1 MIINIVDSNYD
12 EAIMNEFLDIEDNFK
27 YLPAYTISQEAAIL
41 IRENYNMQ
49 LLSEAD
55 DSFWGKFKAKIKSI
69 IEAIK
74 NLWGKF
80 MAKVDVFLQDDVEW
94 VKSYEKALRS
104 ANIPDNTYTMYG
116 YPNNTQ
122 FMTKLFGQNL
132 IPAYNPEDSKLFDAL
147 ASQDKFR
154 ETYFKDFLVKD
165 MNFGDGIKFMARGKM
180 EDPEDY
186 DNKQIARFIPAMID
200 YCKEYPKL
208 INTLK
213 KEKTNLE
220 NAMNKISRDIEKI
233 KVPKEEVKPADD
245 QQAKDNNQQPQPKE
259 TPKPAEN
266 ANTVKKEFWIMVESC
281 MTNEIA
287 ITERL
292 SVFNEA
298 PGLKVTGGTNGK
310 QTTIQK
316 DENGKVGSVPKESSE
331 SGKKEISDKYTLYMV
346 EVFNFIGI
354 RMSIVEEQFK
364 TYLQVLRY
372 IANDAGISRQDKKKT
387 NATNT
392 KSATPDNKTEATPKK
407 EPRTLKGDVKNVKD
421 KVANKVNSFAN
432 YFK

>member
-12 EAIMNEFLDIEDNFK
+12 ECIMNEFLDIENNFK
-27 YLPAYTISQEAAIL
+27 YLPSYTISQEASIL

-74 NLWGKF
+74 SLWGKF

-104 ANIPDNTYTMYG
+104 AKIPDNTYTMFG
-116 YPNNTQ
+116 YPNNTA
-122 FMTKLFGQNL
+122 FMNKLFGQNL
-132 IPAYNPEDSKLFDAL
+132 IPAYNPEDSKLFDSL
-147 ASQDKFR
+147 SSQDTFR
-154 ETYFKDFLVKD
+154 DTYFKDFLVKD

-180 EDPEDY
+180 EEPEDY
-186 DNKQIARFIPAMID
+186 DNNQIATFIPAMID

-233 KVPKEEVKPADD
+233 KVPKV
-245 QQAKDNNQQPQPKE
+245 E
-259 TPKPAEN
+259 TKPAEDQAQN
-266 ANTVKKEFWIMVESC
+266 KPDNQKTEDQNTVKKEFWILAEGC
-281 MTNEIA
+281 MSNEIA
-287 ITERL
+287 VTERL
-292 SVFNEA
+292 SIFNEA
-298 PGLKVTGGTNGK
+298 PGLKVSGGTNGK

-372 IANDAGISRQDKKKT
+372 IANDAGISRQDKKK
-387 NATNT
+387 ATTST
-392 KSATPDNKTEATPKK
+392 KSATPDNKKDVSSNK
-407 EPRTLKGDVKNVKD
+407 EPRTLKGDIKNVKE
-421 KVANKVNSFAN
+421 KVATKATSFAN